1 MLQLFRNNQIFTV
14 IFVLIY
20 ALVFSVN
27 TWLYEGISLAS
38 FEQLPS
44 TIGAWLVDWVDSPM
58 TNRLTFIV
66 LLLVQA
72 FIVNLLINH
81 FRLAK
86 QHSYVPAVTYILVHF
101 AGVGIDICSPVMLA
115 NSFMLWAFY
124 SLLCSYEKRVSLA
137 TIFNVGFATA
147 MAALCYYGFIVYG
160 LWIMLALFLLRSFD
174 PQEFII
180 LLGGFFVPFF
190 LIGTYHFVNSNLG
203 NWFHTEI
210 WAHYQQMTV
219 HYDTTIGLYILIGF
233 FVTPVI
239 LALLQLQTLH
249 FKTTSKE
256 KKYITMVLWMPLIG
270 VFSFLFQSDLYAYHF
285 LVLALPIS
293 ILLSLVLQS
302 FKSLALAELFHL
314 VLFMLALGV
323 QYQQFFFY
331 ST

>member
-14 IFVLIY
+14 LFVLIY

-27 TWLYEGISLAS
+27 TWLYEGISFAS

-44 TIGAWLVDWVDSPM
+44 TIGIWLIDWVDNPIS
-58 TNRLTFIV
+58 NRITFI
-66 LLLVQA
+66 LLLLLQA
-72 FIVNLLINH
+72 FVVNLLVNH

-86 QHSYVPAVTYILVHF
+86 HSSYVPAMAYILVHF

-115 NSFMLWAFY
+115 NCFILWALY

-137 TIFNVGFATA
+137 TVFNIGFATA
-147 MAALCYYGFIVYG
+147 MAALCYYGFIVYSV
-160 LWIMLALFLLRSFD
+160 WMILALLLLRSFD

-190 LIGTYHFVNSNLG
+190 LLGTYHFINSNLG
-203 NWFHTEI
+203 HWLNTEI
-210 WAHYQQMTV
+210 WVHYQQMMV
-219 HYDTTIGLYILIGF
+219 HYDTTIGLYLLVGF
-233 FVTPVI
+233 FASPVL

-249 FKTTSKE
+249 FKTTAKE
-256 KKYITMVLWMPLIG
+256 KKYINMVLWMPFIG
-270 VFSFLFQSDLYAYHF
+270 ALSFLFQSHLYAYHF
-285 LVLALPIS
+285 LVLAVPAA

-314 VLFMLALGV
+314 ILFMLALGV

-331 ST
+331 SS